1 MDGINKTR
9 PGIWTLVS
17 SFHYVAAINPLNLLL
32 ENERLPFGAA
42 AHPSIKGAH
51 VGMGRWEPGTLQ
63 SDLQR
68 LLSFSAFSCKAEG
81 TDTQNPGFCP
91 LWQCNRAQ
99 AQGWS
104 PGLKDLRVLGA

>member
-81 TDTQNPGFCP
+81 TDTQNPGFADSGSATEP
-91 LWQCNRAQ
+91 RLQVGV
-99 AQGWS
+99 QG
-104 PGLKDLRVLGA
+104 